1 MMWGILKAEV
11 HCMYNFSRSKEKL
24 EIKLKEGKWTTEK
37 SLITDEQYFS
47 LVILMVTWEVF

>member
-1 MMWGILKAEV
+1 MWGILKAEV
-11 HCMYNFSRSKEKL
+11 HCMYNFCRSKEKL